1 MISIKYILIKIQILN
16 YIFSILIKYFLF
28 FNFKVYIY
36 IKNFINIKK
45 IILKIFISLKIKKRD
60 KDKIINFYKK
70 CLS

>member
-1 MISIKYILIKIQILN
+1 MKKIYLFI
-16 YIFSILIKYFLF
+16 YYYFLF
-28 FNFKVYIY
+28 FNLKVYIY

>member
-1 MISIKYILIKIQILN
+1 M
-16 YIFSILIKYFLF
+16 KYFLF

-70 CLS
+70 CPS